1 MGGSGMA
8 MESGITVNFSN
19 NEINIRTKTLKDLRS
34 PRFVHIF
41 INEKERHLLIR
52 RCEERDN
59 DAFPIDYAAVE
70 IDKKCRFKA
79 KPLVIYLASVIG
91 LPYPSKTLRFY
102 GNLMEDGDTVL
113 IDLDDHQFLPY
124 LDRRILGVRHG

>member
-1 MGGSGMA
+1 MGGSDMV
-8 MESGITVNFSN
+8 MESGITVNFSS

-34 PRFVHIF
+34 FWFVHIF
-41 INEKERHLLIR
+41 INEKERNLLIR
-52 RCEERDN
+52 RCEERDD

-91 LPYPSKTLRFY
+91 LPYPAKTLRFY
-102 GNLMEDGDTVL
+102 GN
-113 IDLDDHQFLPY
+113 
-124 LDRRILGVRHG
+124 